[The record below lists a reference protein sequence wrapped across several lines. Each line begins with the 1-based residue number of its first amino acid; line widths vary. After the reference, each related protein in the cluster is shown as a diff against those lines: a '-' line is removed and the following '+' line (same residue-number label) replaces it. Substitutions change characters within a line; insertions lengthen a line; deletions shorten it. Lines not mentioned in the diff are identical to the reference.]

1 MKRYAAGVA
10 VTFAVAADARSE
22 FVPPNKKY
30 VARVV
35 AAFYVSW
42 RGAKAEAAAVE
53 VEVEVPVQKDNSPRP
68 PPQNPL
74 LPPTHIACTGAWP
87 MQHSKYSYK

>member
-10 VTFAVAADARSE
+10 VTVAVAADARSE
-22 FVPPNKKY
+22 FVPPNKNY

-53 VEVEVPVQKDNSPRP
+53 VEVAVQKDNSPRP
-68 PPQNPL
+68 LSTPPSPK
-74 LPPTHIACTGAWP
+74 PPAAAHAHRVYRCLA
-87 MQHSKYSYK
+87 YAA